1 MSLNKI
7 EKPPAQ
13 VVAQTK
19 VLAGK
24 IKHSKLQSFS
34 KKDSVL
40 ASKDYHQNQ
49 VPRKKIKVSAASTS
63 TVNNQPPSAVVKS
76 ADFAK
81 ADCLAS
87 TSTLAH
93 ASPFA
98 ESQTFTSFYVDVGMY
113 GDDSMPGCSTSS
125 KQDSFS
131 YQKSPSPSSSDS
143 CSSSV
148 PASTSQMKITS
159 FLPVKKHA
167 KPKKMKFG
175 KATSM
180 GAKKS
185 AKKLLK
191 PIGNLTNSVNNLNS
205 LNTISVNNVST
216 PAPDELELSV
226 DETTVST
233 SIASVSLVGNSS
245 RSSKLLKKKKR
256 TLKTEVKRKKI
267 RGKPL
272 LH

>member
-1 MSLNKI
+1 M
-7 EKPPAQ
+7 
-13 VVAQTK
+13 VAQTK
-19 VLAGK
+19 ILSK

-34 KKDSVL
+34 KKDCVL

-63 TVNNQPPSAVVKS
+63 GINNQPSTTTTKS
-76 ADFAK
+76 ADYTK
-81 ADCLAS
+81 SDCLAS
-87 TSTLAH
+87 TSSLVH
-93 ASPFA
+93 ASPFT
-98 ESQTFTSFYVDVGMY
+98 ESQTFTSFFVDVGMY
-113 GDDSMPGCSTSS
+113 NNDDSMPGCSTSS

-148 PASTSQMKITS
+148 PASTSTSQMKITN

-180 GAKKS
+180 GSKKPV
-185 AKKLLK
+185 KKLLK
-191 PIGNLTNSVNNLNS
+191 PIGNLTSTV
-205 LNTISVNNVST
+205 NTISNLNPLSLNNVNT
-216 PAPDELELSV
+216 TATDELVLSV
-226 DETTVST
+226 DDTTVLTGST
-233 SIASVSLVGNSS
+233 SVNLVGN